1 MAERHAFKHLLS
13 IRPLL
18 RVHKIRLDPNQA
30 QAHHFARA
38 CGTARFA
45 WNWALAEWQKQYA
58 AWQADVT
65 LPKPS
70 EGALRKQLN
79 AIKREQFPW
88 MLEVTKCA
96 PQEAIRALG
105 TAYGN
110 WWASLSG
117 RRKGPKVRAPRF
129 KKKGQRDAFKFDEKF
144 AVDGCRV
151 RIPNL
156 GWVRMRE
163 PLRFAGTLKGATV
176 SRTAHAWFIAIL
188 VETEEMPIRSK
199 SHAAVGVDL
208 GLTALAT
215 LSSGEVVTG
224 PKALGTLLG
233 RLKRLSR
240 AHSRKV
246 KGSENRRRSAAQLA
260 RLHWRISCVRGDAI
274 HQLTDRLTRDYGWI
288 AIEDLHVKGMMAN
301 RRLARHLADAS
312 FGEVRRQLVYKAEQ
326 RGVQLVVVDRWYP
339 SSKACS
345 GCGTVNDALTLADRR
360 WTCAACGA
368 THERDHNA
376 AKNLLAESIRTMAPG
391 AGVTGCGAVSSGP
404 GRKPRTK
411 LATTKQQVTHNL
423 ATAATL

>member
-1 MAERHAFKHLLS
+1 MTHRRELNHKLS
-13 IRPLL
+13 VL
-18 RVHKIRLDPNQA
+18 RVHKIRLDPNLA
-30 QAHHFARA
+30 QENHFARA
-38 CGTARFA
+38 CGVARFA

-58 AWQADVT
+58 AWQADAT
-65 LPKPS
+65 LPKPG

-105 TAYGN
+105 VAYSN

-117 RRKGPKVRAPRF
+117 KRKGPKVRAPRF
-129 KKKGQRDAFKFDEKF
+129 KKKGQRDAFKIHGELI

-176 SRTAHAWFIAIL
+176 SRTAHAWFISIL
-188 VETEEMPIRSK
+188 VDTEVDADRSK
-199 SHAAVGVDL
+199 SHAAVGIDL
-208 GLTALAT
+208 GITALAT
-215 LSSGEVVTG
+215 LSTGEVVAG

-246 KGSENRRRSAAQLA
+246 KGSANRRRSAAQLA
-260 RLHWRISCVRGDAI
+260 RLHWRISCVRSDAL
-274 HQLTDRLTRDYGWI
+274 HKLTDRLTRDYGWL

-312 FGEVRRQLVYKAEQ
+312 FGEVRRQLAYKAEQ
-326 RGVQLVVVDRWYP
+326 RGVQLAVVDRWYP

-360 WTCAACGA
+360 WICAACGA
-368 THERDHNA
+368 THERDVNA
-376 AKNLLAESIRTMAPG
+376 AKNLLAESMRMMAPG
-391 AGVTGCGAVSSGP
+391 AGVTGCGAEGAGP
-404 GRKPRTK
+404 GLAPRTK
-411 LATTKQQVTHNL
+411 LSALKQQVTHNL